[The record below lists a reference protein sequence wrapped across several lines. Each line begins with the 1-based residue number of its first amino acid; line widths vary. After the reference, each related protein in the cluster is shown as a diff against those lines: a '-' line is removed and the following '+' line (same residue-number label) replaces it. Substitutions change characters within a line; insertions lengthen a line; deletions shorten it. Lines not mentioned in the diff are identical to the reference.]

1 VAGEVLKLMTAL
13 TFIEYGEFVINVLS
27 VEVPTTKFPAEIENM
42 GIVVI
47 AALLLQ
53 TKLYVTVQ
61 YDGVGLKLPIALLLA
76 VALVIIYER
85 ESDERLF
92 ASVAD

>member
-1 VAGEVLKLMTAL
+1 MTAL
-13 TFIEYGEFVINVLS
+13 TFIEYGEFVINELS

-61 YDGVGLKLPIALLLA
+61 
-76 VALVIIYER
+76 
-85 ESDERLF
+85 
-92 ASVAD
+92 